1 MWEVEILLSAGPPF
15 EAVVANHLETD
26 RPFLLEG
33 DYLLPELSAL
43 D

>member
-1 MWEVEILLSAGPPF
+1 MWEVELLLSAGP
-15 EAVVANHLETD
+15 
-26 RPFLLEG
+26 PFLLEG